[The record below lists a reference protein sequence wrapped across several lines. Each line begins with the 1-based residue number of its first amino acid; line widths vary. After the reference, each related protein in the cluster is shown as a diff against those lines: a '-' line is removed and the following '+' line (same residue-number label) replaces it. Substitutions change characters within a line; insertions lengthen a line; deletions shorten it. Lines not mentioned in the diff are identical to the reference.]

1 MKLRKTISWIKT
13 KIQAELFP
21 YLEEIFTDPITKRQK
36 QLITTLERGKA
47 NRKAG
52 KSILS

>member
-1 MKLRKTISWIKT
+1 MKVRKTISWIKT

-36 QLITTLERGKA
+36 QLITTYTYTLAPAG
-47 NRKAG
+47 NR
-52 KSILS
+52 LRVV